1 MRFAIMHAQLI
12 KLFLVTV
19 ILCGC
24 SEQRQ
29 ADVSATSG
37 QTPPGPDTS
46 ADSTETVSVPIQKS
60 SNDLAIQSESPDNN
74 VALED
79 TFQGNSYA
87 LLVGCTVYDHLGEA
101 ARLRGPIND
110 VEMIRDILT
119 TQFQFGKAGLR
130 ELTEDAGK
138 DNRPIKANIVRELK
152 WLADTVKQG
161 DRVVLLLSGHGS
173 QQLDND
179 PENPDDP
186 EPDGLDEIFCP
197 ADIRASESLEEPY
210 PINSLTDDEL
220 RESIA
225 NIRRNGVFVWAIVD
239 ACHSGSAVRGTEVLR
254 QIPPEQLFPKQVLAK
269 ARSMAQ
275 SNSRSVKQEES
286 ALDSPHEEGGFVA
299 IYAAQPHEPTLEMV
313 LPDESDDSQWRGLLT
328 YTLGKI
334 LTSAQTPLS
343 YRELVQRV
351 HSEYIYAYGR
361 LGPTPLIEGVDQNK
375 MVLGQSSDETQTE
388 LVLSANESGDYT
400 VNAGQLRGFT
410 TGTIFA
416 VYPPAGEPASD
427 VPLGHVQMKD
437 PKLTE
442 SVVVPEPRDGDDSP
456 SDFPL
461 GSQLT
466 AVEVPFGQLFLKVG
480 IDEQSESAEKEPIQD
495 MLHAIQG
502 KPGKR
507 IKLVDD
513 NSNADWIVR
522 RTKSEE
528 LYLLPAEGWSAAQT
542 STQFGP
548 APETDQMDWLSDRLG
563 RISRVRSLLR
573 LCHASERQTTGGF
586 FSFLSGKP
594 PCRINLE
601 MKSVSAETN
610 EVEAIDWAA
619 RSGKLANGEQVLLEI
634 KNTGRETSDFSVLFI
649 DSEFGIT
656 PLFPSFGVIADNR
669 LEPGQD
675 YSLGPLQVEASTLG
689 LEHLIVIA
697 TVSKG
702 QPLDFSWLGQESLET
717 MAGSSRAV
725 LRENPLG
732 ELFSEALYS
741 KQNVRGLRAAEAE
754 STCLRL
760 VSWKT
765 VAESGSQESQ

>member
-1 MRFAIMHAQLI
+1 MRFAIMQAQLI
-12 KLFLVTV
+12 RFFLVTA

-24 SEQRQ
+24 SEQRET
-29 ADVSATSG
+29 DVPAKSG
-37 QTPPGPDTS
+37 QTPQGLDAS
-46 ADSTETVSVPIQKS
+46 AESTETVGLPIQES
-60 SNDLAIQSESPDNN
+60 SSHVAIQNESPDND
-74 VALED
+74 VALGD
-79 TFQGNSYA
+79 AFQGTSYA
-87 LLVGCTVYDHLGEA
+87 LLVGCTVYDHLGEG
-101 ARLRGPIND
+101 ARLRGPVND
-110 VEMIRDILT
+110 VEMMREILT
-119 TQFQFGKAGLR
+119 TQFQFSKAGMR
-130 ELTEDAGK
+130 VLTEAAGK

-173 QQLDND
+173 QQPDND
-179 PENPDDP
+179 PANPDDP

-197 ADIRASESLEEPY
+197 ADIRAAESLDEPY
-210 PINSLTDDEL
+210 AINSLTDDEL
-220 RESIA
+220 REAIA
-225 NIRRNGVFVWAIVD
+225 NIRKNGVFVWVIVD

-254 QIPPEQLFPKQVLAK
+254 QIPPAQLFSQQILSK
-269 ARSMAQ
+269 ARSMAR

-286 ALDSPHEEGGFVA
+286 ALDPQHEAGGFVA

-375 MVLGQSSDETQTE
+375 MVLGQSSAESQTA
-388 LVLSANESGDYT
+388 LVLSVSESGDYT

-416 VYPPAGEPASD
+416 VYPPAGELASE
-427 VPLGHVQMKD
+427 VSLGHVQMKD

-442 SVVVPEPRDGDDSP
+442 SVVVPEPRDDGASP
-456 SDFPL
+456 SAFPI

-466 AVEVPFGQLFLKVG
+466 AVEVPFGPLFLKVG
-480 IDEQSESAEKEPIQD
+480 VDEQSESAEKESIQD
-495 MLHAIQG
+495 MLQAIQG
-502 KPGKR
+502 EPGKR
-507 IKLVDD
+507 IRLVDD
-513 NSNADWIVR
+513 NANADWIVR
-522 RTKSEE
+522 RTKNDE

-573 LCHASERQTTGGF
+573 LCDASKRQTTGGF
-586 FSFLSGKP
+586 LSFLSGKP

-601 MKSVSAETN
+601 MKSISAETN
-610 EVEAIDWAA
+610 EAEAIDWTA
-619 RSGKLANGEQVLLEI
+619 RSGTLDNGQQVLLEI

-697 TVSKG
+697 TVAKG

-717 MAGSSRAV
+717 MASSSRAV

-741 KQNVRGLRAAEAE
+741 KQNVRGLRVAEAE